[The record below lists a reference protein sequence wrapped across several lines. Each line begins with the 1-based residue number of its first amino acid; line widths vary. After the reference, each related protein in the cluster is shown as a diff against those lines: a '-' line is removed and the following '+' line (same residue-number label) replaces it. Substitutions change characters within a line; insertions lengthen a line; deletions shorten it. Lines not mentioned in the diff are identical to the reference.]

1 MGYVLLATGDTVDY
15 KGIKVLKSCFSE
27 FSLNLLVAPPFREGH
42 PLSHSLGAGDLP
54 YLYPVDKRIPSPQ
67 LSEGRGYAYK
77 SEGEDQRER
86 LVRLALVVVLLHII
100 NEGTID

>member
-1 MGYVLLATGDTVDY
+1 MGVD
-15 KGIKVLKSCFSE
+15 G
-27 FSLNLLVAPPFREGH
+27 
-42 PLSHSLGAGDLP
+42 LP

-86 LVRLALVVVLLHII
+86 LVGLALVVILLHII
-100 NEGTID
+100 DEGTID